1 MAYDQVTAD
10 LIAENRK
17 LKEALRVAADALV
30 IASDWDIPSMQV
42 SPPSEWMLEVA
53 GEDQAE
59 GWCGTYALAKKL
71 RELAV

>member
-30 IASDWDIPSMQV
+30 IASDWDLPSVQV
-42 SPPSEWMLEVA
+42 NPPSEWQLEGA
-53 GEDQAE
+53 GEDPAE